1 MKIKPFEL
9 ERYFAKY
16 EFSVKYL
23 LSSSDCDG
31 LPQAEV
37 LSWADKET
45 KHLWENLKL
54 GYTESLG
61 LPLLRQ
67 EIAKMY
73 KGVSANDVLITVPEE
88 GIFVALNTLL
98 DKGDQVICTWPGYQS
113 LYEIVESLGCE
124 LVKWQPSEKS
134 GWKFDVNF
142 LEEKIKLNTKLIIFN
157 FPHNPTGYL
166 PPKKDFQKIIEVANK
181 RGIHVFSDEMY
192 RFLELNP
199 ADRLPSASE
208 VYENAI
214 SLFGMSK
221 TFGMAGVRLGWV
233 ITKDKALYQ
242 KMAAFKDYTTIC
254 PVGPSELLSLI
265 ALRAKEK
272 IIERHLN
279 RISKNFSLLD
289 DFFQRHGQ
297 LFSWVRPKAGTIGFP
312 KILFSENSLKFCER
326 VVNDAGIMILPSTVY
341 GYDDKHFR
349 VGFGRENMPEALAEF
364 EKYLKNNPPKK

>member
-31 LPQAEV
+31 LAQSEV
-37 LSWADKET
+37 LSWAGSET
-45 KHLWENLKL
+45 KQLWDNLKL

-61 LPLLRQ
+61 LPLLRE

-73 KGVSANDVLITVPEE
+73 KGISADEVLITVPEE
-88 GIFVALNTLL
+88 GIFIALNSLL
-98 DKGDQVICTWPGYQS
+98 DKGDHVICTWPGYQS
-113 LYEIVESLGCE
+113 LYEIVESLGCDVE
-124 LVKWQPSEKS
+124 KWQPSEKDN
-134 GWKFDVNF
+134 WKFDVNF
-142 LEEKIKLNTKLIIFN
+142 LEEKIKPNTKLIIFN

-166 PPKKDFQKIIEVANK
+166 PTKEDFQKIIEIAKKHNV
-181 RGIHVFSDEMY
+181 HVFSDEMY
-192 RFLELNP
+192 RFLESNP
-199 ADRLPSASE
+199 EDRLPSSCE
-208 VYENAI
+208 VYEKAI

-265 ALRAKEK
+265 ALRAK
-272 IIERHLN
+272 
-279 RISKNFSLLD
+279 
-289 DFFQRHGQ
+289 
-297 LFSWVRPKAGTIGFP
+297 
-312 KILFSENSLKFCER
+312 
-326 VVNDAGIMILPSTVY
+326 
-341 GYDDKHFR
+341 
-349 VGFGRENMPEALAEF
+349 
-364 EKYLKNNPPKK
+364 